1 MLTLRPERRRRGEGW
16 WRGIVG
22 PSLQNG
28 RVALLRS
35 RRLEAV
41 LGAPADELSAGDIEA
56 LAVNRVPEAFDL
68 DFKGTLYGNS
78 DKERRDLCGDVAA
91 LANTSG
97 GVIIVGVEE
106 DQQAIADATP
116 GVELGDA
123 ERNRMLQTLASG
135 VAPLPALDI
144 ISVPSAEDPARG
156 WFVLAVPRSMRAP
169 HAVMVNEGFR
179 FPVRNG
185 TTIRYLSEPEVAA
198 RYRLRD
204 QHAGELTAKLTGV
217 VESSL
222 ASVDREHGPW
232 ILVALV
238 PEHPGTL
245 EISQARLRQ
254 MQQEYASRDLFD
266 IGGSGAHFQWVRTSR
281 GKYTVGDGPYAG
293 ANSPLPYYGYAELH
307 TDGTGSYAIELVD
320 ISEVQRMNN
329 RMPEDP
335 TADQMVAD
343 ETLALTILTGL
354 RRLAAHARDTTGAA
368 GAATVQV
375 HLVPSPG
382 HAAVIGHSR
391 QFGFADSRSGHS
403 VSTAA
408 VAETAAALDDLAD
421 PGAALVSTA
430 ARLLDEMGTS
440 FGIPEMGQLSLDGE
454 IRRRYWKDP
463 VALLN
468 WAARYGITAT
478 DDVITDL

>member
-1 MLTLRPERRRRGEGW
+1 M
-16 WRGIVG
+16 
-22 PSLQNG
+22 
-28 RVALLRS
+28 ALLRS
-35 RRLEAV
+35 RRLDAV
-41 LGAPADELSAGDIEA
+41 LGAPVDELGASDIEV
-56 LAVNRVPEAFDL
+56 LAGNRVREAFDL

-106 DQQAIADATP
+106 DEQAVAAATP
-116 GVELGDA
+116 GVELGDS

-135 VAPLPALDI
+135 VAPLPALDV
-144 ISVPSAEDPARG
+144 ISVPSADDPARG
-156 WFVLAVPRSMRAP
+156 WFVLAVPRSTRAP
-169 HAVMVNEGFR
+169 HAVLVNEGFR

-198 RYRLRD
+198 RYRQRD
-204 QHAGELTAKLTGV
+204 QQVGELTAKLAGV
-217 VESSL
+217 VAGSL
-222 ASVDREHGPW
+222 ASVNRDHGPW
-232 ILVALV
+232 ILVALI

-266 IGGSGAHFQWVRTSR
+266 IGRSGAHFEWVRTGRS
-281 GKYTVGDGPYAG
+281 KYTVGDGPHSG
-293 ANSPLPYYGYAELH
+293 TESPLPHYGYAELH

-320 ISEVQRMNN
+320 VKEVRRQNN
-329 RMPEDP
+329 RMPDDP

-343 ETLALTILTGL
+343 EALALTILTGL

-382 HAAVIGHSR
+382 RAVLIGHSR
-391 QFGFADSRSGHS
+391 QFGFADSRSGNT

-408 VAETAAALDDLAD
+408 IAETAAALDDLAD
-421 PGAALVSTA
+421 PGPALVSTA
-430 ARLLDEMGTS
+430 ARLLDEVGTS

-463 VALLN
+463 GALLE
-468 WAARYGITAT
+468 WADRYGITAT
-478 DDVITDL
+478 DDVIADS